1 MKTSTGGNRG
11 NGERF
16 FYKNSVV
23 SVISCENDDEKKT
36 QESPKKSQ
44 QERTEETQFV

>member
-23 SVISCENDDEKKT
+23 SVNSCEKGHASAEMKT
-36 QESPKKSQ
+36 S
-44 QERTEETQFV
+44 TEGNRENRDGFL